1 MGCKN
6 PLKYK
11 TMDIQTFL
19 NKLNKF
25 NYTSYKDN
33 TIIGINKS
41 NIIVVSFRTEIAT
54 NSFDIKN
61 LPLQAVISVRINDA
75 HVITYG
81 SDSIECNSEMV
92 NWFVTNK
99 ATAGKN
105 ENDKEKE
112 YTNKAKGIFTLL

>member
-1 MGCKN
+1 
-6 PLKYK
+6 
-11 TMDIQTFL
+11 MDIQTFL